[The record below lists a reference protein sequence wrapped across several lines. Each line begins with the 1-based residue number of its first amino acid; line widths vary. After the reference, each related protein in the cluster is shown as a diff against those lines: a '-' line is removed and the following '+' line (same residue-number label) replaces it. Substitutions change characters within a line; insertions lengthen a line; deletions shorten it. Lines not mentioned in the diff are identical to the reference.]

1 MGGGQRYPRVKIRNR
16 RMKFVGLLKWQRKHI
31 EWQAG
36 LLAVL
41 EKKKKEFQHVFSKQL
56 MFLLAQGNFL
66 LMVANDLV
74 QE

>member
-41 EKKKKEFQHVFSKQL
+41 EEKKEFQHVFSKQL
-56 MFLLAQGNFL
+56 MFLLAQGKFL
-66 LMVANDLV
+66 LVVANDLV

>member
-1 MGGGQRYPRVKIRNR
+1 
-16 RMKFVGLLKWQRKHI
+16 MKFVGLLKWQRKHI

-41 EKKKKEFQHVFSKQL
+41 EKKKEFQHVFSKQL

-66 LMVANDLV
+66 LVVANDLV